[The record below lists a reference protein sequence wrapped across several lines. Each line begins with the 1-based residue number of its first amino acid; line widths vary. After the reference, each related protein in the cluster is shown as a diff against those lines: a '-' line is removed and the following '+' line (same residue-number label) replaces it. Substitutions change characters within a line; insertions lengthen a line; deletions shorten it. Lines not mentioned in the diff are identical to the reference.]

1 MPHADRGPE
10 NPSDTS
16 VAPLL
21 AALSEL
27 AETAGRVARDLAP
40 EIERALD
47 MVRHTV
53 RQGGTLLFCGNGG
66 SAADAQHMATEY
78 VVRYMRNRR
87 AYPAIALTTDTSLI
101 TAAGNDLGFDHIFSR
116 QIEALGKRG
125 DLLIIHSTSGNSP
138 NVLRAA
144 EAATTLG
151 IPVLALT
158 KRDGGALRLLAD
170 HAIVVP
176 TDRTDRAQEIHLCI
190 QHAICDAIE
199 QTL

>member
-1 MPHADRGPE
+1 MPHAPRGPE

-66 SAADAQHMATEY
+66 PAADAQHMATEY

-170 HAIVVP
+170 HTIVVP

>member
-1 MPHADRGPE
+1 MTNTDRGSQDP
-10 NPSDTS
+10 PDSS

-21 AALSEL
+21 AALTEL
-27 AETAGRVARDLAP
+27 AETAARVARDLAP
-40 EIERALD
+40 EIERALE
-47 MVRHTV
+47 MVRSTV
-53 RQGGTLLFCGNGG
+53 KQGGTLLFCGNGG

-101 TAAGNDLGFDHIFSR
+101 TAVGNDLGFDHIFSR

-144 EAATTLG
+144 EAAKETG

-158 KRDGGALRLLAD
+158 KQDGGALRKIAD
-170 HAIVVP
+170 HTIVVP
-176 TDRTDRAQEIHLCI
+176 TNRTDRAQEIHLCI